1 MRYQTN
7 HLDSRILGGLRTVLM
22 PNDVLTE
29 EQVSRFPLQLQGMVG
44 YATECLMDFQNLGI
58 NPRSK
63 LFRIV
68 EVKCGSPFPFR
79 CCVADHPNA
88 EGDFSFFLPACQ
100 VAAFCDEPEE
110 KEPKGRPFTIVEFEK
125 HFNIG
130 DKLYLRVDKSPRCL
144 VGQVLAYRCIAGD
157 DESLEV
163 LISGL
168 SLCLRSAQWLFE
180 HVEYS
185 VPGDHFDWQPFGVEG
200 V

>member
-1 MRYQTN
+1 MRYQTS

-79 CCVADHPNA
+79 CCVADYPKT

-110 KEPKGRPFTIVEFEK
+110 KEPRDRPFTIVEFENR
-125 HFNIG
+125 FNIG
-130 DKLYLRVDKSPRCL
+130 DKLYLRVDKCPRCL

-157 DESLEV
+157 DESLEI

-185 VPGDHFDWQPFGVEG
+185 LPGHFDWRPFGVEG